1 MSIINTAQE
10 NARQIIRDNIDKMH
24 ESSKFILEK
33 ETITGEQFMEII
45 RHYPKKCVSSNRR
58 VSP

>member
-24 ESSKFILEK
+24 ESSKFLLEK

-45 RHYPKKCVSSNRR
+45 NSAKQN
-58 VSP
+58 